1 MHVMQRAKR
10 FNWLSAGRRWRK
22 TTMVM
27 SIAVEHALQGAQIM
41 WCAPTY
47 EQARVAMEETGYAA
61 RDIAEFNESRMTAT
75 FPTGGR
81 IAYRSLQKPD
91 NVRSFT
97 AHGIVIDEV
106 ADVPEEAWTAV
117 LRPTLISTR
126 GWMWGIGTPK
136 GRNWFFAQWH
146 RAAERADAAAFRA
159 PTLGAEIVNGRLV
172 RLPHPLENPTV
183 EWDEIEQLHRTM
195 PEYIFRQEIL
205 AEFVDVGGGVFR
217 GVRDVL
223 RERIAPNHHHTHV
236 AGLDWALTTD
246 YTVLTVIDA
255 TDGAVVHV
263 DRFNGAEYAVQR
275 ERIAAACRRF
285 HVDVLLAEA
294 NAMGKPNND
303 MLRDMGVPVR
313 DFTTT
318 SSTKAEI
325 IRGLAAAFEQRRI
338 ALPHDDTLLAELEA
352 YEAKRL
358 ESGAI
363 RYSAPDGM
371 HDDMVMSLALAW
383 HAADT
388 TTAAVA
394 PAIARSPF

>member
-27 SIAVEHALQGAQIM
+27 AIAVEHAVQGAQIM

-47 EQARVAMEETGYAA
+47 EQARVAMEETAYAA
-61 RDIAEFNESRMTAT
+61 RDIAVFNESRMTAA
-75 FPTGGR
+75 FPSGGR

-136 GRNWFFAQWH
+136 GRNWFYAQWH
-146 RAAERADAAAFRA
+146 RAAERGDAAAFRA
-159 PTLGAEIVNGRLV
+159 PTLGAEVVGGRLV
-172 RLPHPLENPTV
+172 RKPHPLENPTV
-183 EWDEIEQLHRTM
+183 DWDEIEQLHRTM
-195 PEYIFRQEIL
+195 PEYVFRQEIL
-205 AEFVDVGGGVFR
+205 AEFVEVGGGVFR
-217 GVRDVL
+217 GVRDAV
-223 RERIAPNHHHTHV
+223 RPAAMHSYTHTHV
-236 AGLDWALTTD
+236 AGLDWALNFD
-246 YTVLTVIDA
+246 YTVLTIIDA
-255 TDGAVVHV
+255 TTGAVVHV
-263 DRFNGAEYAVQR
+263 DRFNGVEYAMQR
-275 ERIAAACRRF
+275 ARIAAACQRF
-285 HVDVLLAEA
+285 RVDVLLAEA

-303 MLRDMGVPVR
+303 MLRDEGVPVR

-318 SSTKAEI
+318 SSTKSEI
-325 IRGLAAAFEQRRI
+325 IRRLAAAFEQRRLT
-338 ALPHDDTLLAELEA
+338 LPTDDVMIAELEA

-371 HDDMVMSLALAW
+371 HDDTVMSLALAW
-383 HAADT
+383 YAADT

-394 PAIARSPF
+394 PMIARSPF

>member
-1 MHVMQRAKR
+1 MHVMKRAKR

-27 SIAVEHALQGAQIM
+27 SIAVEHALQGAQIA

-47 EQARVAMEETGYAA
+47 EQARVAMDETIYAA
-61 RDIAEFNESRMTAT
+61 GDVAKFNESRMIAE
-75 FPTGGR
+75 FPSGGR
-81 IAYRSLQKPD
+81 IMYKSLQKSN
-91 NVRSFT
+91 NVRSIT

-106 ADVPEEAWTAV
+106 ADVPEQAWTAV
-117 LRPTLISTR
+117 LRPALISTR
-126 GWMWGIGTPK
+126 GWMWGIGTPR

-146 RAAERADAAAFRA
+146 RAAERHDAAAFRA
-159 PTLGAEIVNGRLV
+159 PTLGAEIVGGRLV
-172 RLPHPLENPTV
+172 RRPHPLENPTV

-195 PEYIFRQEIL
+195 PEYVFRQEIL

-217 GVRDVL
+217 GVRDCI
-223 RERIAPNHHHTHV
+223 RPQMPQRHHTHV
-236 AGLDWALTTD
+236 AGLDWALMTD

-255 TDGAVVHV
+255 TTGAVVHV

-285 HVDVLLAEA
+285 SVDVLLAEA

-325 IRGLAAAFEQRRI
+325 IRRLVAAFEQRRI
-338 ALPHDDTLLAELEA
+338 GIPHDDTLLAELEA

-363 RYSAPDGM
+363 RYSAPDGI
-371 HDDMVMSLALAW
+371 HDDCVMSLALAW

>member
-1 MHVMQRAKR
+1 
-10 FNWLSAGRRWRK
+10 
-22 TTMVM
+22 MVM
-27 SIAVEHALQGAQIM
+27 AIAVEHALQGAQIA

-47 EQARVAMEETGYAA
+47 EQARVAMDETIYAA
-61 RDIAEFNESRMTAT
+61 NDVAKFNESRMIAE
-75 FPTGGR
+75 FPGGGR

-91 NVRSFT
+91 NVRSIT
-97 AHGIVIDEV
+97 AHGIVIDEI
-106 ADVPEEAWTAV
+106 ADVPEQAWTAV
-117 LRPTLISTR
+117 LRPALISTR
-126 GWMWGIGTPK
+126 GWMWGIGTPR
-136 GRNWFFAQWH
+136 GRNWFYQQWH
-146 RAAERADAAAFRA
+146 LAGERHDSASFRA
-159 PTLGAEIVNGRLV
+159 PTLGAEIVGGRLV
-172 RLPHPLENPTV
+172 RKQHPLENLTV
-183 EWDEIEQLHRTM
+183 EWDEVEQLYRTM
-195 PEYIFRQEIL
+195 PEYLFRQEIL
-205 AEFVDVGGGVFR
+205 AEFVDQGGGVFR
-217 GVRDVL
+217 GVRDCIRDAL
-223 RERIAPNHHHTHV
+223 PLHHHTHV

-246 YTVLTVIDA
+246 YTVLTIVDA

-263 DRFNGAEYAVQR
+263 DRFNGAEYAMQR

-285 HVDVLLAEA
+285 GIDVLLAEA

-338 ALPHDDTLLAELEA
+338 GIPHDDTLLAELES

-358 ESGAI
+358 EGGAV

-371 HDDMVMSLALAW
+371 HDDCVISLALAW

-394 PAIARSPF
+394 PSISRAPW